1 VGEQT
6 AEGSAISAVGGGRG
20 TAAAGHRPA
29 DTTTRLLLIR
39 TAERLFAE
47 RGIQAVPL
55 SDIHNAA
62 GQRNASAIN
71 YHFGGK
77 EKLVRAIIEHRAA
90 TTNARRLELLRA
102 ADSAGHGHDV
112 RTLVNVLVRP
122 LADEIA
128 AGTHYAGFLAH
139 MITERDL
146 DRPVRL
152 NSDPVWSNASS
163 VGQRLQTALP
173 DLDRG
178 VLTMR
183 FQLVLDLGIHALAT
197 YQSVTRRAPER
208 LPPLDV
214 YVGQLVDAMT
224 GLLIAPAHHGHPS
237 AG

>member
-1 VGEQT
+1 LGKQ
-6 AEGSAISAVGGGRG
+6 
-20 TAAAGHRPA
+20 TAAAGAAAPRA
-29 DTTTRLLLIR
+29 DRRTASARRSETQTTRSHLIR

-47 RGIQAVPL
+47 RGIEVVPL
-55 SDIHNAA
+55 RDIHDAA

-77 EKLVRAIIEHRAA
+77 EQLVRAIIEDRAGA
-90 TTNARRLELLRA
+90 TNARRLELLRS
-102 ADSAGHGHDV
+102 ADSAGRGHDV
-112 RTLVNVLVRP
+112 HTLVNALVRP

-128 AGTHYAGFLAH
+128 AGTHYAGFLAR

-152 NSDPVWSNASS
+152 NSDPVWSNTSLA
-163 VGQRLQTALP
+163 GRRLRTALP
-173 DLDRG
+173 DLDHG

-197 YQSVTRRAPER
+197 YQSATRRDPRR

-214 YVGQLVDAMT
+214 YVARLVDAMT
-224 GLLIAPAHHGHPS
+224 GLLTAPVHEDLDP